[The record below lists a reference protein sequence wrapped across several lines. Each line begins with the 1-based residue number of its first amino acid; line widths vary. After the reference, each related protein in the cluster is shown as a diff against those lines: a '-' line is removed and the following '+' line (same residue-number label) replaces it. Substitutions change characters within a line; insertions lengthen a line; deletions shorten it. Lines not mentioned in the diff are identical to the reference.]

1 MIPKFPPAPE
11 PVTCG
16 VFMEVVNVGEVRRT
30 TPPVPVDGLLE
41 PVPPLEVGRAVPDK
55 PIVIVGEM
63 EAGVMGELVTF
74 RNEGTAIP
82 TSSMKG
88 REDSVFHVRRPE
100 PLFDKKL
107 FAAP

>member
-1 MIPKFPPAPE
+1 MNSGSVRSTTPPE
-11 PVTCG
+11 PVEAE
-16 VFMEVVNVGEVRRT
+16 M
-30 TPPVPVDGLLE
+30 E
-41 PVPPLEVGRAVPDK
+41 PVPPLEVGRALPDK

-63 EAGVMGELVTF
+63 EAGVIGELVTF